1 MGEPGRRLQVVKNE
15 SRKAFVW
22 LRLMEN
28 PSCCHYRVA
37 SMGRPRCVPFS
48 NNIPKHIT
56 HTQSH
61 THTSTMQGRED
72 WGEAY
77 TRLSSGKEPVGESIL
92 LQGDLER
99 ELLQRTGN
107 CEQRE

>member
-1 MGEPGRRLQVVKNE
+1 MVKNE

-48 NNIPKHIT
+48 NNTPT
-56 HTQSH
+56 STSLTH
-61 THTSTMQGRED
+61 THTSTTQGRED